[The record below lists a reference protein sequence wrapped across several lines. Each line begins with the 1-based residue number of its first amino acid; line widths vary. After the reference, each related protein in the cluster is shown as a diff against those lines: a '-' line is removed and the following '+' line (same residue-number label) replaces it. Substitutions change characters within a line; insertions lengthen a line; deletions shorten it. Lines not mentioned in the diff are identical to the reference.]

1 MCLKCRIN
9 LIIVKHALERLD
21 HLIAIEINPQKNNNL
36 KITNSHS
43 EKWTQTAKDEIE
55 YIARYLLR
63 RSVKLKKEKE
73 IELLVQQYQG
83 NIILFL
89 DKVFIYK
96 STYTSPLYLHLFD
109 SILQQLDELLS
120 HIEQRYY
127 RHFNQKEKVPD
138 CYLHL
143 VQEEMAREIKKV
155 NKFILKSIDQKLGE
169 IILKPIK
176 TFIKTKN
183 GSISYKQ
190 MIYMKTLV
198 REIIQLPLQESI
210 SKDII
215 IQSLIY
221 WNYNSTSFINF
232 AIENIRHELNLTQN
246 ENISQ
251 LTDQLKKINLLVMKP
266 GAALY
271 QHKPSTKERIQGW
284 LLEEI
289 NFIQVQQTLF
299 IRPAPMEK
307 DAEDFRINTSLSVQQ
322 LALWIRAAKD
332 TGMIIN
338 KNHTALLRTMAR
350 IFTTPHSEK
359 ISPESLRIKS
369 YINEKSAQNAL
380 KDLLMKMYKQVHN
393 YVFLVVLLQ
402 TIY

>member
-1 MCLKCRIN
+1 
-9 LIIVKHALERLD
+9 VKHALERLD

-43 EKWTQTAKDEIE
+43 EKWTQTAKAEIE

-127 RHFNQKEKVPD
+127 RHFNQEEKVPD

-143 VQEEMAREIKKV
+143 VQEEMSREIKKV

-198 REIIQLPLQESI
+198 REIIQLPLQETI

-232 AIENIRHELNLTQN
+232 AIESIRHELNLNQN
-246 ENISQ
+246 ENIGQ

-271 QHKPSTKERIQGW
+271 HYKPSTKERIQSW

-299 IRPAPMEK
+299 VRPAPMDK
-307 DAEDFRINTSLSVQQ
+307 DAEDYRINTSLSVQQ

-338 KNHTALLRTMAR
+338 KNHTALLKTMAR

-393 YVFLVVLLQ
+393 YVFLIVLLQ

>member
-1 MCLKCRIN
+1 M
-9 LIIVKHALERLD
+9 KHALERLD

-36 KITNSHS
+36 NITGNHIENWSLNVKS
-43 EKWTQTAKDEIE
+43 EIE
-55 YIARYLLR
+55 NIARYLLR

-83 NIILFL
+83 TIIQFL
-89 DKVFIYK
+89 DKVFIFK
-96 STYTSPLYLHLFD
+96 SAYTSPPYQILFD
-109 SILQQLDELLS
+109 SILQQLDELLT

-127 RHFNQKEKVPD
+127 RFFNQEEKVPD
-138 CYLHL
+138 CYLNL
-143 VQEEMAREIKKV
+143 IQQDMSRELKQV
-155 NKFILKSIDQKLGE
+155 HKFLLESIDQKLAE

-190 MIYMKTLV
+190 MIYMKNLV
-198 REIIQLPLQESI
+198 KEIIQLPNQESI
-210 SKDII
+210 SKDTI

-221 WNYNSTSFINF
+221 WNFNSTSLINF
-232 AIENIRHELNLTQN
+232 AIERIRHELNTTQH
-246 ENISQ
+246 EKVER

-271 QHKPSTKERIQGW
+271 QHKPSVKERIQSW

-289 NFIQVQQTLF
+289 NFIQVQQSLF
-299 IRPAPMEK
+299 IRPAPLEK
-307 DAEDFRINTSLSVQQ
+307 DSEDLKINTSLSVQQ

-338 KNHTALLRTMAR
+338 KNHTALLKTMAR
-350 IFTTPHSEK
+350 IFTTPHSES
-359 ISPESLRIKS
+359 ISAESLRIKS
-369 YINEKSAQNAL
+369 YANEKSAQNAL

-393 YVFLVVLLQ
+393 YILIAVLIQ
-402 TIY
+402 IIY